1 MKSSARWLRRSAAL
15 FPFLYLYQ
23 AVGCLPDN
31 AFREVL
37 AENIV
42 LTGSIAIQS
51 IISIILG
58 NLFQIV

>member
-1 MKSSARWLRRSAAL
+1 MKSSARWLRRCAVA
-15 FPFLYLYQ
+15 FPVIYFFQ
-23 AVGCLPDN
+23 VTGCLPNN

-51 IISIILG
+51 IVSIILG
-58 NLFQIV
+58 NLFQFV

>member
-1 MKSSARWLRRSAAL
+1 MKSAGRWLRRGAAVA
-15 FPFLYLYQ
+15 PFLFLYQ
-23 AVGCLPDN
+23 ATGCLPDN

-51 IISIILG
+51 IVSIILG
-58 NLFQIV
+58 NLFQFV

>member
-1 MKSSARWLRRSAAL
+1 MKSSARWLRRCAAV
-15 FPFLYLYQ
+15 FPFLFLYQ
-23 AVGCLPDN
+23 ATGCLPDN

-51 IISIILG
+51 IVSIILG
-58 NLFQIV
+58 NLFQFV

>member
-1 MKSSARWLRRSAAL
+1 MKTAARWLRRLAVLAPL
-15 FPFLYLYQ
+15 LAVYQ
-23 AVGCLPDN
+23 VTGCLPDN
-31 AFREVL
+31 AFREVF

-58 NLFQIV
+58 NLFQFV

>member
-1 MKSSARWLRRSAAL
+1 MKTAARWLRRSAAL
-15 FPFLYLYQ
+15 VPFLCLYQ
-23 AVGCLPDN
+23 ATGCLPDN

-37 AENIV
+37 AENVV

-58 NLFQIV
+58 NLFQFV

>member
-1 MKSSARWLRRSAAL
+1 M
-15 FPFLYLYQ
+15 YQ
-23 AVGCLPDN
+23 VTGCLPDN
-31 AFREVL
+31 AFREVF

-58 NLFQIV
+58 NLFQFV

>member
-1 MKSSARWLRRSAAL
+1 MKSSARWLRRCAAV
-15 FPFLYLYQ
+15 FPIVYLYQ
-23 AVGCLPDN
+23 ATGCLPDN

-51 IISIILG
+51 IVSIILG
-58 NLFQIV
+58 NLFQFV